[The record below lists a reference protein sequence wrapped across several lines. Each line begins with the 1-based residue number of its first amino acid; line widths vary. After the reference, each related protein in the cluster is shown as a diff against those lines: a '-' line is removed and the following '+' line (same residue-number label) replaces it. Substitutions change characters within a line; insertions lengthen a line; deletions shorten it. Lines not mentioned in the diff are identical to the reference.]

1 MKNSSKKIRIFCHCH
16 VFYPELWQELKTCLL
31 NLAAV
36 AELKVTVTAVRELPE
51 IQKDCQH
58 YFPGSTFQI
67 VPNSGY
73 DILPFFRVY
82 DMIEPEEFDLVLKL
96 HTKRDYP
103 QFCYHVN
110 YYSFCGSKWRRGLLE
125 FLSTPRNTALTLQC
139 FEDPAVGMVGN
150 GRLWCDYERDGI
162 PWNKTYIKD
171 ELRYLGMKTPKR
183 AFLSG
188 TMFICRPEVLK
199 FFHRKVDYD
208 RLQTSNDH
216 SISVVHCYEMLF
228 GCALAESGLL
238 FCDYANRPPS
248 KLHGGAWR
256 KLYFRILWKVFL
268 LSNKFC
274 RISK

>member
-1 MKNSSKKIRIFCHCH
+1 MKNSRKKIRIFCHCH

-58 YFPGSTFQI
+58 CFPGSTFQI

-110 YYSFCGSKWRRGLLE
+110 YYSFCGSKWRRGL
-125 FLSTPRNTALTLQC
+125 FWS
-139 FEDPAVGMVGN
+139 F
-150 GRLWCDYERDGI
+150 
-162 PWNKTYIKD
+162 
-171 ELRYLGMKTPKR
+171 
-183 AFLSG
+183 
-188 TMFICRPEVLK
+188 
-199 FFHRKVDYD
+199 
-208 RLQTSNDH
+208 
-216 SISVVHCYEMLF
+216 
-228 GCALAESGLL
+228 
-238 FCDYANRPPS
+238 
-248 KLHGGAWR
+248 
-256 KLYFRILWKVFL
+256 
-268 LSNKFC
+268 
-274 RISK
+274 